1 MNILDTTLI
10 LLNKVIENP
19 SEYSLT
25 LWSVDDGGYLDVIRK
40 STEDSIR
47 IGWTKDTLD
56 LYPVQNYWGYLK
68 RINISETEFY
78 QLKLCLTKLKEVIED
93 DYIINRLHKVA
104 YNKDNKEVT
113 INDLDA

>member
-25 LWSVDDGGYLDVIRK
+25 LWSVNDSGYLDVIRK

-47 IGWTKDTLD
+47 IGWTKGTLD
-56 LYPVQNYWGYLK
+56 LSCPTYWGYLK

-78 QLKLCLTKLKEVIED
+78 KLKLCLTKLKEVIED

>member
-10 LLNKVIENP
+10 LLNKVTENP

-25 LWSVDDGGYLDVIRK
+25 QWSVDDSGYLEVIRK

-47 IGWTKDTLD
+47 IGWTKNTLN
-56 LYPVQNYWGYLK
+56 LSCPNYRGYLK

-78 QLKLCLTKLKEVIED
+78 KLKLCLTKLKEVIED

>member
-25 LWSVDDGGYLDVIRK
+25 LWSVDDSGCLDVIRK
-40 STEDSIR
+40 STEDLSC
-47 IGWTKDTLD
+47 
-56 LYPVQNYWGYLK
+56 PNYWGYLK

-93 DYIINRLHKVA
+93 DYIINRLHKIA
-104 YNKDNKEVT
+104 CNKDNKEVT